1 MSCNKMKT
9 SLEILVRQAARW
21 AVAAEQDESPM
32 IAVLHAN
39 YAAGYLWAL
48 QDIATPAEVVL
59 YTGVD
64 SHQLKKEIVAIQDK
78 CTQRIARLCPGF
90 IGNVGSGW
98 LAAVAGEV

>member
-1 MSCNKMKT
+1 MKT

-21 AVAAEQDESPM
+21 AIAADQDESPM

-48 QDIATPAEVVL
+48 QDISTPHEVAL

-64 SHQLKKEIVAIQDK
+64 LNQLKKEILTIQDK
-78 CTQRIARLCPGF
+78 CTRRIARLCPDF
-90 IGNVGSGW
+90 AGSVASSW
-98 LAAVAGEV
+98 LAAVAGEG